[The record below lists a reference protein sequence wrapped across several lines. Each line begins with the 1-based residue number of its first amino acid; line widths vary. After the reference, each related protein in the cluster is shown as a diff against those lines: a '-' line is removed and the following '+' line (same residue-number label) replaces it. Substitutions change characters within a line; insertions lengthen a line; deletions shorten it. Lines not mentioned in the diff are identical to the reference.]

1 MSTRMENPSTI
12 AIDGPAAAGKTTL
25 ALALADRLS
34 YLYFDTGVMY
44 RAVTLAALN
53 QGLDLKVE
61 ADVVQLAGA
70 IVIDVRNSGPAAQEY
85 EVFIDDEK
93 VTHLLRSDAVDANV
107 SRISAYAGVRKA
119 MVTQQRRIA
128 ERGRVVMVGRDIG
141 TVVLPGADLKL
152 YLEASVE
159 IRARRR
165 WQEIR
170 DAGREDTYEHIL
182 AQMRMRDEIDSTRE
196 VAPLR
201 AANDAVRL
209 DTGTVSVQDMLEK
222 ALTYFDLDQLLAE

>member
-1 MSTRMENPSTI
+1 MSPRTDNPSTV

-53 QGLDLKVE
+53 KGLDLAVE
-61 ADVVQLAGA
+61 DDVVELART
-70 IVIDVRNSGPAAQEY
+70 IMIDVRNSGPAAQEY

-93 VTHLLRSDAVDANV
+93 VTHLLRTDAVDANV
-107 SRISAYAGVRKA
+107 SRVSAYAGVREA
-119 MVTQQRRIA
+119 MVAQQRRIA

-152 YLEASVE
+152 YLEASAE

-165 WQEIR
+165 WQELK
-170 DAGREDTYEHIL
+170 DAGREDSYDHIL

-201 AANDAVRL
+201 AADDAVRL
-209 DTGTVSVQDMLEK
+209 DTGTVSVNEMLEK